1 MGDEE
6 RPHKLTRSSGRR
18 SCGNE
23 VKEPVQ
29 SEDEK
34 DESEKETSNDSNN
47 FHVNFLLFD
56 IQYIDINIICV
67 KIQFEMRRQRTTS
80 RKDSTGVHVWLVFM
94 KAFQALFPH
103 AAESIKRT
111 ELGDSDFRVLEVLLH
126 KGPLP
131 VNTIGPKVWLTPGS
145 ISVAVDRLVEKGLVS
160 RKDHPDDRR
169 VRRVELTAKG
179 RALITR
185 GFREHASAMETA
197 VGVLSK
203 DERLTLLRLLKKLGK
218 HAVETRK

>member
-1 MGDEE
+1 M
-6 RPHKLTRSSGRR
+6 
-18 SCGNE
+18 
-23 VKEPVQ
+23 
-29 SEDEK
+29 
-34 DESEKETSNDSNN
+34 
-47 FHVNFLLFD
+47 LFE
-56 IQYIDINIICV
+56 IQYIDINTIGV
-67 KIQFEMRRQRTTS
+67 KIPFGMRRKRTTPE
-80 RKDSTGVHVWLVFM
+80 KDSTGVHVWLVFM

-111 ELGDSDFRVLEVLLH
+111 RLGDSDFRVLEVLLH

-185 GFREHASAMETA
+185 GFREHAAAMEGVA
-197 VGVLSK
+197 DVLSK

-218 HAVETRK
+218 SAEKMTL